1 MADSYEVEVVQKVRE
16 LQPNEVEYWDS
27 GELPPDDELV
37 AHWYNKVVEE
47 FESFPIQRNSPEY
60 FSKSGKGGFKWN
72 PSNYTYIG
80 GGGSHKT
87 FKDALTGALKN
98 RLKNER
104 SSSVQK
110 NGSLIFNEVSGYYR
124 IKIINDS
131 ITTQRNQHLELI
143 AQKITSSPYGLIDP
157 LTGEEAIIDNE
168 AGERI
173 TYYFPKGMNDP
184 SIIRYSV
191 LTPKDKE
198 VQLTDTL
205 LESQCFGFVLD
216 SLMEM
221 SERERENMKN
231 QRTIFI
237 NFMSKGNTDEVF
249 KLFRT
254 NAGFWSNRINEI
266 IRELSALSSDE
277 LGELNDS
284 YEVEEAQFV
293 GNEGLESRVKD
304 ISYAKLLGLPIITED
319 RNLSEW
325 FLNNAPKCQGVNE
338 GILFPKSGAGDY
350 IFHITNDPIQVL
362 TKSTNRTWGGESCE
376 KLSSSYSSNGPF
388 SDVEWGNGIGFLYE
402 SKDLINE
409 AGELVVDE
417 NTMKICLGRFM
428 FRWGIGKDSNGNDMG
443 ARIGVEKSVYGRNIG
458 SWNGTKGPSWR
469 LPVSSCVANLL
480 ANEGLWDFH
489 TINTPYVYKGYSD
502 EMGTSN
508 TRINYSRRVFGQSIG
523 DSQIA
528 GGEEDIDYSNP
539 DLYTFQTLRDLIQST
554 TDERVLVGLAEN
566 PMVWSSSRIMSRMN
580 RRLWSIEDSENRVE
594 LMSMLLSHNHA
605 KYAWIMEHLKVLPQ
619 YLAEASSDPILGMY
633 RQIILNPYN
642 DEIES
647 FEESFNQIQSIIET
661 EGLLNWESMCLDWM
675 FTTQGSINI
684 QGANLGIPPTNI
696 PQKYLTRM
704 MDDLMKT
711 WGEEVPTLE
720 MCAYYISH
728 TLSLMMQKN
737 IGQENLDKL
746 LNFVLRIYT
755 KAKENGIVVGV
766 KSRERQS
773 RTFIEEC
780 IGGGKLYFNP
790 VMYFVG
796 YYPSDY
802 DDIGWKLLFTASA
815 SERCNLGFSLR
826 TPKNVVLVINYLRLK
841 LNKPNTSRKLFRFI
855 VGTTLDMEDL
865 KLYFNFMTQLPASM
879 IKAKFALAFLVFPQ
893 QMKINSFKSQPRM
906 LPEGAFSIIGSI
918 VADSTEN
925 ISLETLGMDWERM
938 GTEPIQF
945 VGDSMRKITKLDFV
959 MEGSR
964 ASEFVKNDEVSY
976 FLPASFCW
984 ALISK
989 YGDTYLSGEENDF
1002 YSTGDELTN
1011 YIGDLKRFIK
1021 GLPNESDLFYAVET
1035 IVLDSQLGD
1044 IFTPD
1049 GDRPYRNLEP
1059 EEFSNYD
1066 IQTRLSYSIPTIYQM
1081 LEGFCSSNNTP
1092 DEILERIIQ
1101 PPTVDSVGYQRMVDY
1116 LTSGMGTAFT
1126 GDAEQKNRLFSDL
1139 IQDNKGI
1146 KGRLLRWLWNDG
1158 NYSHSALM
1166 MNPNLVNARI
1176 FKEVSKQFPLEVLK
1190 NIKLPDR
1197 TYKRHM
1203 NFVANELFKQMPVE
1217 VGHNFDAVANQY
1229 RSFMAS
1235 DNFFKAFS
1243 TTISNLTGGS
1253 TNDAQFVRAGRLRWN
1268 TGLPTAPDGATQ
1280 FNASITGS
1288 IPEYPQIFEGKPF
1301 MMFRSFSYRHETD
1314 EEATQDFDFR
1324 NYEFNPDKVY
1334 EAYKNQIIPAWNPNE
1349 EQTRE
1354 EWINMMNMNGTGLGY
1369 RMASNAIIYEANYDT
1384 SSPKFRD
1391 DLPIHRDAY
1400 MLGIENITAE
1410 TSLYWEC
1417 YRETRTIF
1425 ANSLWNGFTRKDQK
1439 SRFINNLK
1447 LMRDGTTIKF
1457 YFGYDEN
1464 GNNYGPKIDLMFD
1477 TTDDSGVIDET
1488 TGTTLGEW
1496 KRIFL
1501 ENLPM
1506 IQDGLVRGSE
1516 LFFIVRNGVQNLEE
1530 MWGWNPVEN
1539 RTLENFGFEDNDPNN
1554 QVYNSKGSASIF
1566 NYDAVYLVASTNN
1579 QPYIEEDVEQIP
1591 VADWR
1596 LNLNDGQL
1604 NSIFKNYTTCE
1615 KYSYE
1620 ETFDFAI
1627 KINKY
1632 LCEPSTYLIG
1642 GSSYVG
1648 LRNQRRQMGS
1658 SLRRDLSLQRER
1670 YWRDSKDKNMNGWF
1684 LSMMQNI
1691 RWGVGISQDQKQYLF
1706 DSDEELSEQFI
1717 DLLLKV
1723 SPSEGLTEEEWLG
1736 KWNDLLGSQMR
1747 TWFKLNVNYV
1757 RFNDGIGEETTDQQ
1771 IRESYFN
1778 DLIKSNLLPQFIQS
1792 LYEGYRNH
1800 IRSMEKLDA
1809 NDFLLGV
1816 VLSRLVLPSWL
1827 NGYMNHDTLENLKS
1841 NVLQFRSQYFKLWL
1855 EASEM
1860 LRLNQGEEP

>member
-1 MADSYEVEVVQKVRE
+1 MADSYEVEVIQKVRE
-16 LQPNEVEYWDS
+16 IQPNEIEYWES
-27 GELPPDDELV
+27 GELPSDDELV
-37 AHWYNKVVEE
+37 AHWYDKVVEE
-47 FESFPIQRNSPEY
+47 FESFPIQENAPEY

-80 GGGSHKT
+80 GGGGHKT
-87 FKDALTGALKN
+87 FKDALMGALKN
-98 RLKNER
+98 RMNNER

-110 NGSLIFNEVSGYYR
+110 NGSLIFNQVSGYYR

-131 ITTQRNQHLELI
+131 ITTQRNQHLDLI

-157 LTGEEAIIDNE
+157 LTGEEAIIDTE
-168 AGERI
+168 AGDRI
-173 TYYFPKGMNDP
+173 AYYFPKGMNDP
-184 SIIRYSV
+184 SLIRYSV
-191 LTPKDKE
+191 LAPKDKE

-205 LESQCFGFVLD
+205 LESQCYGFVLE
-216 SLMEM
+216 SFIEM
-221 SERERENMKN
+221 SERERENPKS

-266 IRELSALSSDE
+266 IRELGALSSEE
-277 LGELNDS
+277 LEQLNDS
-284 YEVEEAQFV
+284 FEVEEAQFI
-293 GNEGLESRVKD
+293 GNEGLESKVND
-304 ISYAKLLGLPIITED
+304 ISYSTLLGLPLITDD

-325 FLNNAPKCQGVNE
+325 FISNAPKCQGVQE

-362 TKSTNRTWGGESCE
+362 TKSTNRTWGSESCE

-388 SDVEWGNGIGFLYE
+388 SDIEWGNGIGFLYQ
-402 SKDLINE
+402 SKDLIND

-417 NTMKICLGRFM
+417 NTMKVCLGRFM
-428 FRWGIGKDSNGNDMG
+428 FRWGIGKDSNGNEIG
-443 ARIGVEKSVYGRNIG
+443 SRIGVEKSVYGRNIG
-458 SWNGTKGPSWR
+458 EFYGTKSPTWR
-469 LPVSSCVANLL
+469 LPVSRCVASLL
-480 ANEGLWDFH
+480 TNEGLWDFN

-523 DSQIA
+523 DTEIA
-528 GGEEDIDYSNP
+528 GGVEDIDYSNP

-566 PMVWSSSRIMSRMN
+566 PMIWSSSRIMSRMN
-580 RRLWSIEDSENRVE
+580 RRFWSIQDSDNRNQV
-594 LMSMLLSHNHA
+594 MSMLLSHNHA
-605 KYAWIMEHLKVLPQ
+605 KYEWIMEHLKVLPQ
-619 YLAEASSDPILGMY
+619 YLVDASSDDILGMY

-642 DEIES
+642 DELES

-675 FTTQGSINI
+675 FTPQGSIDI

-704 MDDLMKT
+704 MDDLMES
-711 WGEEVPTLE
+711 WGEEVPSLS

-737 IGQENLDKL
+737 IGQENLDKML
-746 LNFVLRIYT
+746 DFVLSIYS
-755 KAKENGIVVGV
+755 KAKEDGIIVGV
-766 KSRERQS
+766 KRRERASS
-773 RTFIEEC
+773 RTFIEKC
-780 IGGGKLYFNP
+780 VGGGKLYFNP
-790 VMYFVG
+790 VMYFIG
-796 YYPSDY
+796 YYPNDY
-802 DDIGWKLLFTASA
+802 DDIGWEQLFASPA
-815 SERCNLGFSLR
+815 SQRCNLGFSLR
-826 TPKNVVLVINYLRLK
+826 TPMNVVKVLNYLRLT
-841 LNKPNTSRKLFRFI
+841 LDKPITSRKLFRFI
-855 VGTTLDMEDL
+855 VGTTLNMEDL
-865 KLYFNFMTQLPASM
+865 KFYFDFMTQLPLNPT
-879 IKAKFALAFLVFPQ
+879 KAKFALSFLVFPQ
-893 QMKINSFKSQPRM
+893 QMKINAYKSQPRM
-906 LPEGAFSIIGSI
+906 LPEGAFSIIGNI
-918 VADSTEN
+918 VVDSTEDM
-925 ISLETLGMDWERM
+925 SLELLGMDWERM

-945 VGDSMRKITKLDFV
+945 VGSSMGKITNLIFRREIGDN
-959 MEGSR
+959 R
-964 ASEFVKNDEVSY
+964 VKNEEVSY

-989 YGDTYLSGEENDF
+989 YGKTYLSDEQNDF

-1011 YIGDLKRFIK
+1011 YIGDLNRFIN
-1021 GLPNESDLFYAVET
+1021 GLPDEPDLFYAVET

-1059 EEFSNYD
+1059 EEFSDYD
-1066 IQTRLSYSIPTIYQM
+1066 IQTRMSYAIPTIYQM

-1101 PPTVDSVGYQRMVDY
+1101 PSTIDSVGYQRMIDY
-1116 LTSGMGTAFT
+1116 LSSGMGTTFT
-1126 GDAEQKNRLFSDL
+1126 SLSEQKNRKFSEL
-1139 IQDNKGI
+1139 LQNNEGI

-1158 NYSHSALM
+1158 NYDHSALM
-1166 MNPNLVNARI
+1166 MNPNLVDARI
-1176 FKEVSKQFPLEVLK
+1176 FKEVSKQFPIQVL
-1190 NIKLPDR
+1190 NNQKLPDR
-1197 TYKRHM
+1197 SYKRHM

-1217 VGHNFDAVANQY
+1217 AGHNFDAVANQY
-1229 RSFMAS
+1229 RSYMQN

-1268 TGLPTAPDGATQ
+1268 TGLPTASDGATQ
-1280 FNASITGS
+1280 FNASMTGS

-1301 MMFRSFSYRHETD
+1301 MMFRSFSYRVENNQAAH
-1314 EEATQDFDFR
+1314 DFDFR
-1324 NYEFNPDKVY
+1324 TYEFNPDKVY
-1334 EAYKNQIIPAWNPNE
+1334 QAYKNNLIPAWNPNG
-1349 EQTRE
+1349 EQTKDD
-1354 EWINMMNMNGTGLGY
+1354 WILMVNEGVSLGY

-1400 MLGIENITAE
+1400 MLGIENIMTDI
-1410 TSLYWEC
+1410 SLYWEC
-1417 YRETRTIF
+1417 YRETRTAF

-1457 YFGYDEN
+1457 YFGYDED

-1477 TTDDSGVIDET
+1477 TTDDAEVIDET
-1488 TGTTLGEW
+1488 TGITLGEW
-1496 KRIFL
+1496 KRTFL

-1506 IQDGLVRGSE
+1506 IQEGLARGSD
-1516 LFFIVRNGVQNLEE
+1516 LMFIVRNGVQNLEE

-1539 RTLENFGFEDNDPNN
+1539 RTLENFGFEDNEPRN
-1554 QVYNSKGSASIF
+1554 QIYVSKDSASIF

-1596 LNLNDGQL
+1596 LNLTEGQL
-1604 NSIFKNYTTCE
+1604 SLIFKNYTTSE

-1620 ETFDFAI
+1620 ETFDFAT
-1627 KINKY
+1627 KIMKY
-1632 LCEPSTYLIG
+1632 LCEPSTYLVG

-1648 LRNQRRQMGS
+1648 LRNQRRTIGS
-1658 SLRRDLSLQRER
+1658 SLKRDLALQRER
-1670 YWRDSKDKNMNGWF
+1670 YWDDSPNKNMNGWI

-1691 RWGVGISQDQKQYLF
+1691 FWGVGVSQSQKQYLF
-1706 DSDEELSEQFI
+1706 DSDEELSEQII
-1717 DLLLKV
+1717 DLLLKI
-1723 SPSEGLTEEEWLG
+1723 SPSEGLTEEEWVG
-1736 KWNDLLGSQMR
+1736 KLNKLLGSQMND
-1747 TWFKLNVNYV
+1747 WFKLNVNYV
-1757 RFNDGIGEETTDQQ
+1757 RFKDGLEGSGSTDRE
-1771 IRESYFN
+1771 IRAGYFN
-1778 DLIKSNLLPQFIQS
+1778 NFIKEKLLVGLLAT
-1792 LYEGYRNH
+1792 LYQGYVMYING
-1800 IRSMEKLDA
+1800 MEKLEA

-1816 VLSRLVLPSWL
+1816 VLSRLIFPSWFM
-1827 NGYMNHDTLENLKS
+1827 GYMNNEIFENLKS
-1841 NVLQFRSQYFKLWL
+1841 RILQFRSQYFKLWL

-1860 LRLNQGEEP
+1860 LRLNQGDGP